1 MRNNIKKLWGIVR
14 QLSGDDAYERYLR
27 HYAKHHQQEQFECG
41 CHPLLSKDAFFKQWQ
56 DDKWNGI
63 KRCC

>member
-1 MRNNIKKLWGIVR
+1 MTTKIKTFWRLIR
-14 QLSGDDAYERYLR
+14 RLSGDDAYEQYLKYYARR
-27 HYAKHHQQEQFECG
+27 HQNMAETI
-41 CHPLLSKDAFFKQWQ
+41 CHVPLSKAEFFKQWQ